1 MRIFLQKS
9 SISLYISNKDVLQF
23 SSNKRYFFDKKAL
36 LHQIKKWDDHLPWIQ
51 PFYAMKANPCNE
63 IIKTIM
69 NPGISLQNKIGF
81 DSASV
86 GELELALHYMN
97 ESKNIIYTNPYII
110 PHEKKIIS
118 ELLPKVK
125 VKVVDNLLEL
135 KKIIEY
141 EINTA
146 LLIRLISNIYNANV
160 PFDTK
165 FGCTIDEAFEIIE
178 YAMKNNIKIKGIS
191 FHIGSG
197 GDFSRKNAYEK
208 AIQYAEPILKYLET
222 GLKDEKPILDIGGGL
237 LYDTNLEEALG
248 WTKELSQ
255 KYTIISELG
264 RYYAEPSYHLAVQ
277 VIGKT
282 KRGIYLDNGL
292 YHELNVYNWEKWRLP
307 KLTHYYDT
315 NTDTIEEVEDFSKVK
330 IFGPTCDSMDTM
342 NDCDFPNEFE
352 IGDWIF
358 LHNMGAYTS
367 AGKVDFNGIK
377 GASNSICYLSNIP
390 ITI

>member
-1 MRIFLQKS
+1 M
-9 SISLYISNKDVLQF
+9 
-23 SSNKRYFFDKKAL
+23 
-36 LHQIKKWDDHLPWIQ
+36 
-51 PFYAMKANPCNE
+51 
-63 IIKTIM
+63 IKTMM
-69 NPGISLQNKIGF
+69 NPEICLNNAIGL

-86 GELELALHYMN
+86 GELHLALKYTN
-97 ESKNIIYTNPYII
+97 LSKNIIYTNPHII
-110 PHEKKIIS
+110 PHEKNNMS
-118 ELLPKVK
+118 ELLPKIN
-125 VKVVDNLLEL
+125 VKVVDNLCEL

-141 EINTA
+141 EIKTEI
-146 LLIRLISNIYNANV
+146 LIRLISNIYIATI

-165 FGCTIDEAFEIIE
+165 FGCTIEEAFEIIE
-178 YAMKNNIKIKGIS
+178 YANKHNIKIKGIS

-197 GDFSRKNAYEK
+197 GDFSRKDAYQI
-208 AIQYAEPILKYLET
+208 AIQYAEPVLKHLENN
-222 GLKDEKPILDIGGGL
+222 LKDEKPILDIGGGL

-248 WTKELSQ
+248 WTKEFSE
-255 KYTIISELG
+255 KYTMISELG

-277 VIGKT
+277 LIGQT

-315 NTDTIEEVEDFSKVK
+315 NNETIEEVKEFNKIK
-330 IFGPTCDSMDTM
+330 IFGPTCDSMDTI
-342 NDCDFPNEFE
+342 NECEFPNEFE

-377 GASNSICYLSNIP
+377 GASNSICYL
-390 ITI
+390 

>member
-1 MRIFLQKS
+1 MRVFLEES
-9 SISLYISNKDVLQF
+9 AISLYLSNKDKLIF
-23 SSNKRYFFDKKAL
+23 SSNKRCFFDKIAL
-36 LHQIKKWDDHLPWIQ
+36 IKQIKNWDNTLHWIQ
-51 PFYAMKANPCNE
+51 PFYAIKANPSNE

-69 NPGISLQNKIGF
+69 NPETILNNEIGF

-86 GELELALHYMN
+86 EELHLALKYKKS
-97 ESKNIIYTNPYII
+97 SKNIIYTNPHII
-110 PHEKKIIS
+110 PHEKNSMS
-118 ELLPKVK
+118 ELLPKIN
-125 VKVVDNLLEL
+125 VKVVDNLCEL

-141 EINTA
+141 EIKTE
-146 LLIRLISNIYNANV
+146 LLIRLISNIYDATV
-160 PFDTK
+160 QFDTK
-165 FGCTIDEAFEIIE
+165 FGCTIEEGFEIIE
-178 YAMKNNIKIKGIS
+178 YANKHNIKIKGIS

-197 GDFSRKNAYEK
+197 GDFSRKDAYK
-208 AIQYAEPILKYLET
+208 IAIQYAEPILKYLEVI
-222 GLKDEKPILDIGGGL
+222 LKIEKPILDIGGGL

-277 VIGKT
+277 VIGQT
-282 KRGIYLDNGL
+282 KRGVYLDNGL

-315 NTDTIEEVEDFSKVK
+315 NSDTIEQVKDFNKIK
-330 IFGPTCDSMDTM
+330 IFGPTCDSMDTI
-342 NDCDFPNEFE
+342 NECDFPSEFE

-377 GASNSICYLSNIP
+377 GASNNICYL
-390 ITI
+390 

>member
-1 MRIFLQKS
+1 MRIFLQES
-9 SISLYISNKDVLQF
+9 AISLYLSNKDKLQF

-36 LHQIKKWDDHLPWIQ
+36 INQIKKWDDAVPWIQ
-51 PFYAMKANPCNE
+51 SFYAIKSNPCNE

-69 NPGISLQNKIGF
+69 NPGISLYNKIGF
-81 DSASV
+81 DSASI
-86 GELELALHYMN
+86 GELELALKYTN
-97 ESKNIIYTNPYII
+97 LGKNIIYTNPHII
-110 PHEKKIIS
+110 PHEKNKMC
-118 ELLPKVK
+118 ELLPKII
-125 VKVVDNLLEL
+125 VKVVDNLYEL

-141 EINTA
+141 EIKTE
-146 LLIRLISNIYNANV
+146 LLIRLISNIYIANV

-165 FGCTIDEAFEIIE
+165 FGCTIEEGFEIIE
-178 YAMKNNIKIKGIS
+178 YANKYNIKIKGIS

-197 GDFSRKNAYEK
+197 GEFSRKSAYEK
-208 AIQYAEPILKYLET
+208 AIKYAEPVLKYLENV
-222 GLKDEKPILDIGGGL
+222 LKDEKPILDIGGGL

-248 WTKELSQ
+248 WTEELSQ

-307 KLTHYYDT
+307 RLTHYYDT
-315 NTDTIEEVEDFSKVK
+315 NTETIEEVKGLNKVK

-342 NDCDFPNEFE
+342 NECDFPNEFE
-352 IGDWIF
+352 VGDWIF

-377 GASNSICYLSNIP
+377 GASNNISYL
-390 ITI
+390 

>member
-9 SISLYISNKDVLQF
+9 AISLYLTNKDKLHF
-23 SSNKRYFFDKKAL
+23 SSRERCFFDKVAL
-36 LHQIKKWDDHLPWIQ
+36 IKQIKKWDTILHWIQ
-51 PFYAMKANPCNE
+51 PFYAIKANPCNE
-63 IIKTIM
+63 MIKTIM
-69 NPGISLQNKIGF
+69 NPEITLHNNIGF

-86 GELELALHYMN
+86 GELQLALDHMN
-97 ESKNIIYTNPYII
+97 CNKNIIYTNPHII
-110 PHEKKIIS
+110 PHEKNILS
-118 ELLPKVK
+118 ELLPKIN
-125 VKVVDNLLEL
+125 VKVVDNLCEL

-141 EINTA
+141 EIKTDV
-146 LLIRLISNIYNANV
+146 LIRLISNIYDANV
-160 PFDTK
+160 QFDTK
-165 FGCTIDEAFEIIE
+165 FGCTIEEGFEIIK
-178 YAMKNNIKIKGIS
+178 YANKHNIKIKGIS

-208 AIQYAEPILKYLET
+208 AIRYAGPILKYLEIL
-222 GLKDEKPILDIGGGL
+222 LKDEKPILDIGGGL
-237 LYDTNLEEALG
+237 LHDTNLEEALG

-277 VIGKT
+277 IT
-282 KRGIYLDNGL
+282 AQTNRGVYLDNGL

-315 NTDTIEEVEDFSKVK
+315 NSETIEEVRGFNQIK

-342 NDCDFPNEFE
+342 NDCEFPNEFE

-367 AGKVDFNGIK
+367 AAKVDFNGIK
-377 GASNSICYLSNIP
+377 GASNNICYL
-390 ITI
+390 

>member
-9 SISLYISNKDVLQF
+9 AIPLYLSHKDKLHF
-23 SSNKRYFFDKKAL
+23 SSNNRYFFDKSAL
-36 LHQIKKWDDHLPWIQ
+36 IKQIKKWDNTLPWIQ
-51 PFYAMKANPCNE
+51 PFYAIKANPCNE
-63 IIKTIM
+63 MIKTMM
-69 NPGISLQNKIGF
+69 NPEICLNNAIGL

-86 GELELALHYMN
+86 GELHLALKYTN
-97 ESKNIIYTNPYII
+97 LSKNIIYTNPHII
-110 PHEKKIIS
+110 PHEKNNMS
-118 ELLPKVK
+118 ELLPKIN
-125 VKVVDNLLEL
+125 VKVVDNLCEL

-141 EINTA
+141 EIKTEI
-146 LLIRLISNIYNANV
+146 LIRLISNIYIATI

-165 FGCTIDEAFEIIE
+165 FGCTIEEAFEIIE
-178 YAMKNNIKIKGIS
+178 YANKHNIKIKGIS

-197 GDFSRKNAYEK
+197 GDFSRKDAYQI
-208 AIQYAEPILKYLET
+208 AIQYAEPVLKHLENN
-222 GLKDEKPILDIGGGL
+222 LKDEKPILDIGGGL

-248 WTKELSQ
+248 WTKEFSE
-255 KYTIISELG
+255 KYTMISELG

-277 VIGKT
+277 LIGQT

-315 NTDTIEEVEDFSKVK
+315 NNETIEEVKEFNKIK
-330 IFGPTCDSMDTM
+330 IFGPTCDSMDTI
-342 NDCDFPNEFE
+342 NECEFPNEFE

-377 GASNSICYLSNIP
+377 GASNSICYL
-390 ITI
+390 